1 MTADGHVH
9 SMTCVTYSL
18 LLAIALFS
26 FTQLFLIY
34 ETHDHHVWPHGGG
47 LGATG
52 FLMDP
57 ELRHEAHKRRDHAA
71 KVPHC
76 NHRNRHNHRHCRPS
90 RHTPHHA
97 LTPPHTF

>member
-1 MTADGHVH
+1 MTADGHAH
-9 SMTCVTYSL
+9 SVTCVTYSL

-34 ETHDHHVWPHGGG
+34 ETHDHHVWPRGGG
-47 LGATG
+47 AGAAG

-71 KVPHC
+71 KVPH
-76 NHRNRHNHRHCRPS
+76 RNPQPPQLPQPPPC
-90 RHTPHHA
+90 HTHLYA
-97 LTPPHTF
+97 LTPPYAF